1 MVKYFSLLVFLMVIS
16 CISYHKNEHGI
27 YEPKHPNYSLKDKKD
42 FIFPEKLDT
51 INLYKYHGYY
61 DNGIIVNK
69 IDSNWG
75 VYNKFCSKG
84 RLYGFGSNQ
93 LEEKNLNPNFA
104 NKEYYFY
111 DKKND
116 IIKIESFV
124 IAEGGQYVLLK
135 YKLSD
140 NGDTLTSITD
150 GKKSH
155 VFVREM
161 IPNEWKRYNPDW

>member
-69 IDSNWG
+69 IDSNWEYIINSVQKEG
-75 VYNKFCSKG
+75 YMD
-84 RLYGFGSNQ
+84 
-93 LEEKNLNPNFA
+93 LE
-104 NKEYYFY
+104 
-111 DKKND
+111 
-116 IIKIESFV
+116 V
-124 IAEGGQYVLLK
+124 I
-135 YKLSD
+135 
-140 NGDTLTSITD
+140 N
-150 GKKSH
+150 
-155 VFVREM
+155 
-161 IPNEWKRYNPDW
+161 